1 MGIVVCQQVNVA
13 VVDICFSSEAIVG
26 ADAQAVNAAA
36 SYVIASSVDRRFY
49 LQMHVSALNRKCV
62 RSLHPDIAAAA
73 S

>member
-1 MGIVVCQQVNVA
+1 MGIVVCQQVMA

-36 SYVIASSVDRRFY
+36 SYVIASSVDRRSH